1 MCYWVSA
8 MILFSQCSQAIVHSH
23 IYFVPPP
30 PPKRILISIP
40 LLNVIILYY
49 DVLFSSQILFIPM
62 SPHVKPPQIFFFTN
76 LPLFNISLRI
86 KRIKTARKGK
96 MAYFV
101 IKKTYN
107 FLRSWPK
114 LDING
119 TALKK
124 ETWQNSRHFY
134 YWTGNV

>member
-1 MCYWVSA
+1 

-62 SPHVKPPQIFFFTN
+62 SPHAKPPQIVFFFFTN

-96 MAYFV
+96 MPYFV

-107 FLRSWPK
+107 FFKVMTKTRHKWYCFEKRNVAKFQTFLL
-114 LDING
+114 LD
-119 TALKK
+119 
-124 ETWQNSRHFY
+124 R
-134 YWTGNV
+134 